1 MSDSML
7 EAMNRYMRH
16 VWADDGTDR
25 PFEVRM
31 KEMVD
36 AHGPSPQF
44 VEKSKSDSEESKDN
58 G

>member
-1 MSDSML
+1 ML